1 MSHYYNTANT
11 ASTMASRSTTMP
23 AIRRAHSFPS
33 LDKPLASLYASSSK
47 GLWRT
52 STASIESSA
61 STIRPSASV
70 ESIPIFTMP
79 DYSKPIAS
87 CFVYEEISPLT
98 APRPTF
104 ERAMTMPALACKPL
118 TFKASASCEL
128 EPFPASFGSF
138 TWGFPTQTPQL
149 SPSVSSVESLAS
161 NGDTLAFPSTGHG
174 MIMSPMGQIS
184 ISILPAV
191 AAQTQKQSPAQPT
204 YYEREVV
211 LTAEQERNPPSLPQP
226 ATLSQRIVKAY
237 HWTLH
242 RLGSTRRSSNTTEA
256 VARGPRYMISSA
268 PMHLNPKTL
277 VSEVPLVV
285 CPSPVALP
293 LPKGPAPVIRPA
305 QKARKPLKLVTEGE
319 VMGGALCAGW

>member
-1 MSHYYNTANT
+1 MSYYYNTSNT

-33 LDKPLASLYASSSK
+33 LDKPRASLYASSSK
-47 GLWRT
+47 GVWRT

-104 ERAMTMPALACKPL
+104 ERAMTMPALACKPI
-118 TFKASASCEL
+118 TFKAPAICEI
-128 EPFPASFGSF
+128 EPPPASFGSF
-138 TWGFPTQTPQL
+138 TWGFPTQTP
-149 SPSVSSVESLAS
+149 PSVSSVESLAS

-191 AAQTQKQSPAQPT
+191 AAQTQKHIPAQRP
-204 YYEREVV
+204 YSEREIV

-237 HWTLH
+237 YWTLH
-242 RLGSTRRSSNTTEA
+242 RMGSTRRLSSTTEA

-285 CPSPVALP
+285 CPSPIALP

-305 QKARKPLKLVTEGE
+305 QKARKPLKLVAAEDE